1 MMLAPS
7 IETRMRRAWTAQ
19 LNKLIKTKSN
29 MANAKRL
36 IHAVVHGNALKAV
49 AGIQK
54 PVAVVES
61 SAMWPR
67 DVNESVIFERKRS
80 KLQKVIGL

>member
-1 MMLAPS
+1 MLAPS
-7 IETRMRRAWTAQ
+7 IEKRVRRAKTAQ
-19 LNKLIKTKSN
+19 LNTLIETKSN

-54 PVAVVES
+54 PLVVVEY
-61 SAMWPR
+61 SAM
-67 DVNESVIFERKRS
+67 
-80 KLQKVIGL
+80 

>member
-7 IETRMRRAWTAQ
+7 IETRVRRARTAQ
-19 LNKLIKTKSN
+19 LNALFQNKSD
-29 MANAKRL
+29 MAKC
-36 IHAVVHGNALKAV
+36 NALKAV

>member
-1 MMLAPS
+1 
-7 IETRMRRAWTAQ
+7 
-19 LNKLIKTKSN
+19 
-29 MANAKRL
+29 MANAKSKRL

-54 PVAVVES
+54 PVAVVEF